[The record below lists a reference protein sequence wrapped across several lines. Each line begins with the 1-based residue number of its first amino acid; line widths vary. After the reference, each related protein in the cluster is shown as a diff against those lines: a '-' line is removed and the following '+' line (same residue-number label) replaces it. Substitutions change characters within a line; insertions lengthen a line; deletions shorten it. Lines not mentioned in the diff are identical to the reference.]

1 MTKILLIE
9 DDKIDQIAFKRF
21 VRAKGLE
28 YDYTIAESVEEAK
41 NYLAENKYDIV
52 ITDYLLGDGSAF
64 DIFDSIIDTPF
75 IFTTGEGDEE
85 IAVSAMKAGAF
96 YYYIKDQERNYL
108 KFLPVTI
115 QKALRNKQ
123 LEEERHHAELA
134 LKESEEKF
142 RAITSAANDAI
153 IMMNYLGDVSYW
165 NTAAEK
171 IFGFKNSEI
180 MGRNLHS
187 TIVPKNEIGL
197 HLRSLE
203 FFWKTG
209 SEPALGRTEEM
220 IVLHKDGHKF
230 PVELSLSAVKIEKE
244 LNSIVIIRDIT
255 KRKKAEEALKSSRE
269 RLALILQSIG
279 NGVVVID
286 SDQNISIINDKAKD
300 LLGFSTKM
308 NPLLLKTVLRNCKDE
323 GSNLLENLELGT
335 FTKLELKV
343 EYPLPK
349 ILYATAT
356 TFNDVTGNFGG
367 QILIFWDVT
376 REREIDVMKTD
387 FVSSVSHELRTPLTS
402 IMGFSKT
409 ILKNPNMDSEDM
421 DEFVGIIYKE
431 SKRLSDLIEDVLSI
445 SKIES
450 GAIQYSFKQINL
462 GDVINDVFNI
472 YKLQAGE
479 KGLKIDFKSEDTDLR
494 VMADQHAIHQ
504 VAVNFVGNAIK
515 FTEPGGTVSIEVK
528 KHPYTEEILMEIKDS
543 GMGIPK
549 QDQPKIFQ
557 KFYRVS
563 RPGTHIQGTG
573 LGLSIVK
580 GIVEAHSGS
589 IELESEEGKGSLF
602 RVVLPAVG
610 ADLS

>member
-9 DDKIDQIAFKRF
+9 DDKIDQIAFKRY
-21 VRAKGLE
+21 VRAKELE

-41 NYLAENKYDIV
+41 KCLAENKYDIV

-85 IAVSAMKAGAF
+85 VAVSAMKAGAF
-96 YYYIKDQERNYL
+96 YYYIKDQDRNYL

-115 QKALRNKQ
+115 QKALRNKR
-123 LEEERHHAELA
+123 LEEERHYAELA

-153 IMMNYLGDVSYW
+153 IMMNYLGEVSYW
-165 NTAAEK
+165 NNAAMK
-171 IFGFKNSEI
+171 IFGFDNNEI
-180 MGRNLHS
+180 MGKNLHA
-187 TIVPKNEIGL
+187 TIVPENEVGL

-220 IVLHKDGHKF
+220 LVQHKDGHKF

-286 SDQNISIINDKAKD
+286 PDQKISIINDKAKD
-300 LLGFSTKM
+300 LLGFTPEI
-308 NPLLLKTVLRNCKDE
+308 NPLILKTILRNCNDE
-323 GSNLLENLELGT
+323 GKTLLDNLELGT
-335 FTKLELKV
+335 FSKLEIRV

-367 QILIFWDVT
+367 QIIIFWDVT
-376 REREIDVMKTD
+376 REREIDLMKTD

-409 ILKNPNMDSEDM
+409 ILKNPGMDSEDM
-421 DEFVGIIYKE
+421 EEFVGIIYNE

-450 GAIQYSFKQINL
+450 GAVAYTFKEIDL
-462 GDVINDVFNI
+462 SSVINDVYNI
-472 YKLQAGE
+472 YKLQADE
-479 KGLKIDFKSEDTDLR
+479 KGLEMVYNNEESELN
-494 VMADQHAIHQ
+494 VMGDRHAIHQ

-515 FTEPGGTVSIEVK
+515 FTESGGKVAISVK
-528 KHPYTEEILMEIKDS
+528 KHPHTQEVLLEVQDS

-580 GIVEAHSGS
+580 GIVEAHNGS

-602 RVVLPAVG
+602 RVLLPAAG
-610 ADLS
+610 SDLL